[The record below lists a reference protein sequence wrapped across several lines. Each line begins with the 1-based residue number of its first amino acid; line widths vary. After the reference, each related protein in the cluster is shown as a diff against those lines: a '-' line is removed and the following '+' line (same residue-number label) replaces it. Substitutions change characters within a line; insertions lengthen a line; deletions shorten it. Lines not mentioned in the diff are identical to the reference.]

1 MRGSRKGG
9 VGLPWFSELSD
20 ENSTREMTTYLF
32 QGKVHPEHAT
42 ITLQH
47 SLEFTHPVC
56 EQTATARISILL
68 NQIAV
73 WVDTSVAWN
82 IYDLRNIVKTIV
94 SNELEFVG
102 FVNGCAYHLE
112 ITRVLNQE
120 HEVDEVFG
128 VDIPCIV
135 ERNKDVNLADR
146 LAVIRSKTDGPD
158 GIFLRR
164 CFADLVNAMRNADD
178 TGFYCYRAIESL
190 RQHCI
195 VRFDLDPSDKNKK
208 NQWSK
213 LREVAGCSEGVV
225 RQLEESA
232 KALRHGEVV
241 HVSSDQRMN
250 LFLLAWDV
258 VDGYIMNV

>member
-1 MRGSRKGG
+1 
-9 VGLPWFSELSD
+9 
-20 ENSTREMTTYLF
+20 MTTYLF
-32 QGKVHPEHAT
+32 QGKVHPERAT
-42 ITLQH
+42 ITLQC
-47 SLEFTHPVC
+47 SLEFTHLASG
-56 EQTATARISILL
+56 EIATARISILL

-73 WVDTSVAWN
+73 WVDTTTVWYV
-82 IYDLRNIVKTIV
+82 YDLRNIVKTIV

-102 FVNGCAYHLE
+102 FVNGCAYDIE

-120 HEVDEVFG
+120 HQVDEVFG

-135 ERNKDVNLADR
+135 ERNKEVNLADR
-146 LAVIRSKTDGPD
+146 VAVIRGKTAGPE

-164 CFADLVNAMRNADD
+164 CFADLVSAMRNADD
-178 TGFYCYRAIESL
+178 TGFYCYRAIECL

-195 VRFDLDPSDKNKK
+195 VKFDLDPSYKNKK

-213 LREVAGCSEGVV
+213 LREVAGCSEDVV

-232 KALRHGEVV
+232 KAPRHGEVV
-241 HVSSDQRMN
+241 PISSDQRKN

-258 VDGYIMNV
+258 VDGYIKNV